1 LNFSLEKT
9 YCSSSQMQPLSFA
22 LISIIIETH
31 THFQLLAKLLSKW
44 KRENDADER
53 LTMLALEKNLD

>member
-1 LNFSLEKT
+1 
-9 YCSSSQMQPLSFA
+9 MQPLSFA

-31 THFQLLAKLLSKW
+31 THFQLLAKLLSKYKW
-44 KRENDADER
+44 ENDADER